1 MIERQFA
8 YCPLIWMLCS
18 KTDMQRAE
26 KVQYKSLQ
34 VVYNNYMATYDE
46 LQKIHQRHLQ
56 FLAIEIY
63 KSKNKLNPS
72 FMWKTY
78 KEKNIPYS
86 LRRGI
91 SLFIPNANTQKYGIN
106 SLNFRGSVLWNNLP
120 ITLKECKSLEEF
132 KLQLKQSGNLSC
144 TCSACKV

>member
-1 MIERQFA
+1 MKVSNIRKSQNLSLFNDRKSICLLPINLNLLFKKRYA
-8 YCPLIWMLCS
+8 KSW
-18 KTDMQRAE
+18 

-46 LQKIHQRHLQ
+46 LLALYNKLKIHQRHLQ
-56 FLAIEIY
+56 FLTIEVY
-63 KSKNKLNPS
+63 KSKNKFNPS

-106 SLNFRGSVLWNNLP
+106 SLNFRGSVLWNNIP
-120 ITLKECKSLEEF
+120 I
-132 KLQLKQSGNLSC
+132 N
-144 TCSACKV
+144 KVKRM

>member
-1 MIERQFA
+1 
-8 YCPLIWMLCS
+8 
-18 KTDMQRAE
+18 
-26 KVQYKSLQ
+26 
-34 VVYNNYMATYDE
+34 MATYDD
-46 LQKIHQRHLQ
+46 LLALDNKLKTHLRNLQ

-91 SLFIPNANTQKYGIN
+91 SLSIPNVNSQKHGIN

-120 ITLKECKSLEEF
+120 IKLKKCNFLQEF
-132 KLQLKQSGNLSC
+132 QLPLKQSGNLLC
-144 TCSACKV
+144 TCSAYKG